1 MTIAKGDEETGG
13 ITPSSGL
20 AGSLAGQK
28 LLLLLTSAN
37 HPLGQVVRFGA
48 MTLMSASVTVGLP
61 IILHEFFGVRPHLA
75 AAIAF
80 AAAFLLNFL
89 SLRRLVFRSE
99 RGAARDF
106 VTFALSS
113 LAFRGAEY
121 VAFLL
126 LTTMLRVHYV
136 VALLCVLSLS
146 ALAKF
151 FWYRRVMHGGDA
163 GTRLKQSG
171 ERP

>member
-1 MTIAKGDEETGG
+1 MTITGG
-13 ITPSSGL
+13 EDEAQEIIPSAGL
-20 AGSLAGQK
+20 VGSLAGQK

-37 HPLGQVVRFGA
+37 HPFGQVVRFGV
-48 MTLMSASVTVGLP
+48 MTATSASVTVGLP
-61 IILHEFFGVRPHLA
+61 IILHEFVGVRPQWA

-80 AAAFLLNFL
+80 GVAFLLNFL

-113 LAFRGAEY
+113 LVFRGAEY

-126 LTTMLRVHYV
+126 LISLLRIQYV
-136 VALLCVLSLS
+136 VALLFVLSLS

-151 FWYRRVMHGGDA
+151 FWYRRVLHGGH
-163 GTRLKQSG
+163 
-171 ERP
+171 